1 MASKLRSKHAK
12 KSKGQRDTWY
22 LVSSGNVPAP
32 SENVF
37 PRLEFVRHHD
47 IVLPHDRRLRG
58 DLAHRSPRAPFGE
71 RSLRQV
77 CLLVLLP
84 SANFLKGSHHG
95 EVGGELEDVSGEAL
109 LGDASSSLSRH
120 LTQPVRVPSPVT

>member
-1 MASKLRSKHAK
+1 MHSKIK
-12 KSKGQRDTWY
+12 KQMGNGQKDTWY
-22 LVSSGNVPAP
+22 LVSSGYIPAP

-37 PRLEFVRHHD
+37 PWLELLRHHD
-47 IVLPHDRRLRG
+47 VVLPHDRRLRG
-58 DLAHRSPRAPFGE
+58 DLPHWSPCASLGE

-95 EVGGELEDVSGEAL
+95 EVGGELQDILGETL
-109 LGDASSSLSRH
+109 LRDASSSPSRH
-120 LTQPVRVPSPVT
+120 LTQPVRVPSLVT